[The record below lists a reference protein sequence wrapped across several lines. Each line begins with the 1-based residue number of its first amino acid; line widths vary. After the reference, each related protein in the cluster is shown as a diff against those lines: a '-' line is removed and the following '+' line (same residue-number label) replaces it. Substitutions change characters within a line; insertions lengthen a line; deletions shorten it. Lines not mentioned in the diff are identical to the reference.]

1 MTKKSPIS
9 INKIQFCSYDLY
21 QVSDLSSMDKFHYDD
36 RRDFIKHEFFGGIA
50 VKVEINNNRYDKGVR
65 RKICFRLIDTTM
77 ECLVAVRW
85 KNITLVKEDSKE
97 GFVHFPAESSSLN
110 GNHIY
115 SLLIMDENASQ
126 ILAEESINIYSYP
139 FGWHH
144 YEVHD
149 CGVRPSWEDDLYK
162 SLNTHDVND
171 YFLRFNLIRQA
182 PKEKPLNTPEV
193 ELRLHYPDGKYVKT
207 YFQGPKYF
215 GLENIPTGILSV
227 EFPFSTFGDINGVFY
242 AELLCMNSRI
252 AGVVFDTMSRTD
264 IKGRWEHVDV
274 MPLSEYSPEA
284 AIDRIDRYLP
294 HRNDPEPELEEEEK
308 EEDDDD
314 DFDKALDKFIA
325 SELENSTDEVEESI
339 EYDNEDTTTNEEE
352 SEPLVSLDHLTGIKS
367 VKEKLAL
374 YERVVRFNKMRA
386 DNGLPYVRAPL
397 HAMFLGSP
405 GTGKTTVAKLMG
417 EMLRRAGVLSQG
429 HVVIKERATLLGQ
442 NYNSE
447 SEKTLQALEE
457 AQGGILFID
466 EAYQLYQSEDPRDPG
481 KFVIETLMTALAD
494 ESNRDWMLI
503 LAGYPDNMMKM
514 LKMNPGFKSRI
525 PDSNIYVFDDYTEQ
539 ELMEIAENYL
549 TSNHYSLSD
558 EARSALAKR
567 VNIDYLHRDKSFGN
581 ARYIIN
587 MIQTDILPAMAQRV
601 TSAETF
607 DCKTLT
613 EILPCDIPSC
623 DTTPARPSE
632 SRQRIGFTI

>member
-9 INKIQFCSYDLY
+9 VDKIQFCDYYLD
-21 QVSDLSSMDKFHYDD
+21 QVNDLSSMDKFHYDD
-36 RRDFIKHEFFGGIA
+36 RRDFINHEFLAGIA
-50 VKVEINNNRYDKGVR
+50 VKVEISNIRYDKGAR
-65 RKICFRLIDTTM
+65 REVSFRLIDMTSR
-77 ECLVAVRW
+77 CQAAILRKRINLA
-85 KNITLVKEDSKE
+85 KEDFKE
-97 GFVHFPAESSSLN
+97 DFVHFPAESSGLKGGHTYKLVVS
-110 GNHIY
+110 
-115 SLLIMDENASQ
+115 DENVSQ
-126 ILAEESINIYSYP
+126 TLAEEFIHVYDYP
-139 FGWHH
+139 LRQ
-144 YEVHD
+144 YYNVCD
-149 CGVRPSWEDDLYK
+149 CGVHPAWEDNLYK
-162 SLNTHDVND
+162 SLNTIDDHD
-171 YFLRFNLIRQA
+171 YYLRFNLTT
-182 PKEKPLNTPEV
+182 KTPSIHPTIMPEP

-207 YFQGPKYF
+207 FFKEPRCF
-215 GLENIPTGILSV
+215 GLENFNNDIWSV
-227 EFPFSTFGDINGVFY
+227 EFPFTTFGDFNGVFY
-242 AELLCMNSRI
+242 AELLCMNLPI
-252 AGVVFDTMSRTD
+252 AGFVFDTMSGTD
-264 IKGRWEHVDV
+264 IKGKCDPEYII
-274 MPLSEYSPEA
+274 PLDEYSPEA
-284 AIDRIDRYLP
+284 AIKRIDNYLP
-294 HRNDPEPELEEEEK
+294 HRNEPESEF
-308 EEDDDD
+308 DDD
-314 DFDKALDKFIA
+314 DFDKVLDKFIA
-325 SELENSTDEVEESI
+325 SELENSTDDVEESI
-339 EYDNEDTTTNEEE
+339 EYDNEDTTTNEEK

-386 DNGLPYVRAPL
+386 DNGLPYVKAPL

-417 EMLRRAGVLSQG
+417 KMLRRAGVLSRG

-447 SEKTLQALEE
+447 SEKTLKALEE

-466 EAYQLYQSEDPRDPG
+466 EAYQLYQGDDPRDPG

-514 LKMNPGFKSRI
+514 LNMNPGFKSRI

-567 VNIDYLHRDKSFGN
+567 VNIDHLHRDKNFGN

-587 MIQTDILPAMAQRV
+587 MIQTDILPAMARRV

-613 EILPCDIPSC
+613 EILPCDIPSR
-623 DTTPARPSE
+623 DTTPARHSE